1 MLTAIDSF
9 TTISALR
16 ARVAWTAA
24 AAELVSWVFVN
35 GRLSVGNFRPGTTA
49 RSTEIT
55 LEDGMG
61 SIHVE
66 VQDLPEGEEALATRP
81 VDGTRPTLRWVEIE
95 AAERYAVMQRQEG
108 GTEAEIKITNATD
121 RAYAEM
127 ESPKRLDGQGG
138 QWHFLRVEAIDVRA
152 HRSTRAAWS
161 HRVMEPPAAV
171 AVGAA
176 DGSAPGLF
184 TFTIGA

>member
-1 MLTAIDSF
+1 MAEEYPRPS
-9 TTISALR
+9 S
-16 ARVAWTAA
+16 AWTV
-24 AAELVSWVFVN
+24 AEVL
-35 GRLSVGNFRPGTTA
+35 
-49 RSTEIT
+49 
-55 LEDGMG
+55 
-61 SIHVE
+61 
-66 VQDLPEGEEALATRP
+66 DLKPLPALA
-81 VDGTRPTLRWVEIE
+81 DGQASTLC
-95 AAERYAVMQRQEG
+95 
-108 GTEAEIKITNATD
+108 EAEIKIRNATD